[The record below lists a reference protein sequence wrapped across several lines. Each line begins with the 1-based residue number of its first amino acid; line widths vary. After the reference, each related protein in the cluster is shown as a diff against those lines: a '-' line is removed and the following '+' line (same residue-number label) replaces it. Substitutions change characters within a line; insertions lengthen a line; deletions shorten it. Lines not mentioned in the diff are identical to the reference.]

1 MMSIGNATN
10 SEGSTAVDDR
20 ILHAAESCVKDFGL
34 DRVTVAEI
42 ARRARVSRPTVYRR
56 WPDVYAILAAMFTR
70 RVISILRDVPGGA
83 AERTAI
89 VERSVAAV
97 ARLRH
102 DPLVDAGL
110 RFAPEMTLRYL
121 SERLGPGQLALI
133 EVLAVDLETA
143 QAAGSVRTGDVR
155 RMAAMTML
163 IAQSAVQSARLVAPI
178 LDEEALDAEFT
189 YLLNRYLT

>member
-1 MMSIGNATN
+1 MLSISNVDD
-10 SEGSTAVDDR
+10 GSTDVDDR
-20 ILHAAESCVKDFGL
+20 ILRAAESCVKDFGL

-56 WPDVYAILAAMFTR
+56 WPDVHAILAAMFTR
-70 RVISILRDVPGGA
+70 RVVNILRDVPGGA
-83 AERTAI
+83 AEREAI

-110 RFAPEMTLRYL
+110 RWAPEMALRSI

-133 EVLAVDLETA
+133 EVLAVDLKTA
-143 QAAGSVRTGDVR
+143 QATGSVRAGDAR
-155 RMAAMTML
+155 QMAAMMML
-163 IAQSAVQSARLVAPI
+163 IAQSAVQSARLVSSI

-189 YLLNRYLT
+189 YVLNRYLT